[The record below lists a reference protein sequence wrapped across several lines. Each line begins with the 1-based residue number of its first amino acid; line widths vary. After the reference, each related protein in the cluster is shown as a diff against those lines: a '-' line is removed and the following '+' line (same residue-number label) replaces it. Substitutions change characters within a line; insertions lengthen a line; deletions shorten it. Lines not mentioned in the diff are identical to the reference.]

1 MIKISDLSVGQRVAL
16 ELLWGFTWC
25 ISVMPYW
32 FKFYVLEPVLY
43 CVLAKLLRYRRGVI
57 VENLR
62 SSFPEKSDED
72 LSHIIRGFY
81 HNLAEVMIGTF
92 NLVHFPDKKIRRYF
106 RMRDF
111 EALKREM
118 PDEDIIVLFAHHG
131 LWELGAFWTMEDPT
145 HESLGIYHELRS
157 KVLDLFYQRLRS
169 TPYST
174 PVQKKESMRFLLLHR
189 KDGVRGRKMAMGLIA
204 DQHPNIPVN
213 ADTHWFRFLNHDT
226 VFFDGG
232 EQLATR
238 YHMPVYFAPM
248 FRVGR
253 GRYEMSFEMIYD
265 GYEEVAK
272 HEITERYVQRLEQ
285 MITEA
290 PELWMWSHRRWK
302 HKRNAEN

>member
-43 CVLAKLLRYRRGVI
+43 FVLAKLLRYRRGVI

-62 SSFPEKSDED
+62 SSFPEKSDEEF
-72 LSHIIRGFY
+72 SRIIRGFY

-92 NLVHFPDKKIRRYF
+92 NMVHMPAKKLRRYF

-111 EALKREM
+111 ETLKREM

-169 TPYST
+169 TPYSI

-204 DQHPNIPVN
+204 DQHPNVPVN

-265 GYEEVAK
+265 GHEEVAK

>member
-43 CVLAKLLRYRRGVI
+43 FVLAKLLRYRRGVI

-62 SSFPEKSDED
+62 SSFPEKSDEE

-92 NLVHFPDKKIRRYF
+92 NMVHMPAKKLRRYF

-169 TPYST
+169 TPYSI

-265 GYEEVAK
+265 GHEEVAK